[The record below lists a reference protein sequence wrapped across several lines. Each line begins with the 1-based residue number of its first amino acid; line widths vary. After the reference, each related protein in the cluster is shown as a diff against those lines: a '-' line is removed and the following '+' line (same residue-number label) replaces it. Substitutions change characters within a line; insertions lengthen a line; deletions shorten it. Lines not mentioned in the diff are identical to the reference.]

1 MQKLYNVHVKYIF
14 HAKNYCYFFYRYT
27 LMTTCWNLTPNERP
41 TFEPCLIVLKATMN
55 TMVMEIENNSYECK
69 YNYIMS

>member
-1 MQKLYNVHVKYIF
+1 
-14 HAKNYCYFFYRYT
+14 
-27 LMTTCWNLTPNERP
+27 MTTCWNLTPNERP